1 MKKVIFSMCMT
12 LVTLSSY
19 AYMVGDNSEIVGNA
33 GEYEKQGMF
42 THEQTGAMKP
52 NFYCWKNKTLN
63 SGNMKNAEIGI
74 LSGIDGK
81 IYSTCEFAENEEI
94 RRKCHLGVAP
104 VGGGLAFVSMLNN
117 KYLKCNGVGLQGGLL
132 MRFRKLSATNPE
144 EKFFLD
150 KVKNGT
156 LKDLES
162 TNQLM
167 ELCKKTVTAARY
179 VAGNDE
185 YNTTNEQGMEIG
197 GVNMVVVY
205 KGDKVHINNI
215 VQVGFIELIDAVTT
229 SPPMGSLTVNFYL
242 KDLLS
247 K

>member
-1 MKKVIFSMCMT
+1 MKKVILSMCMV
-12 LVTLSSY
+12 LVTLTSY
-19 AYMVGDNSEIVGNA
+19 AYVVGDNSAE
-33 GEYEKQGMF
+33 E
-42 THEQTGAMKP
+42 TGTMKP
-52 NFYCWKNKTLN
+52 KFYCWKNKTLN

-94 RRKCHLGVAP
+94 RKKCHLGVAP
-104 VGGGLAFVSMLNN
+104 VAGGLAFVSMLNN

-132 MRFRKLSATNPE
+132 MRFRKLSSANPD

-150 KVKNGT
+150 KVKDGT
-156 LKDLES
+156 LEELES
-162 TNQLM
+162 TSRLM

-205 KGDKVHINNI
+205 KGDKVHVNNI
-215 VQVGFIELIDAVTT
+215 IQVGFIELIDAATT
-229 SPPMGSLTVNFYL
+229 SPTMGSLTVNFYL
-242 KDLLS
+242 KDLVS

>member
-1 MKKVIFSMCMT
+1 MKKVILSMCMV
-12 LVTLSSY
+12 LVTLTSY
-19 AYMVGDNSEIVGNA
+19 AYVVGDSSAE
-33 GEYEKQGMF
+33 E
-42 THEQTGAMKP
+42 TGTMKP
-52 NFYCWKNKTLN
+52 KFYCWKNKTLN

-94 RRKCHLGVAP
+94 RKKCHLGVAP
-104 VGGGLAFVSMLNN
+104 VAGGLAFVSMLNN

-132 MRFRKLSATNPE
+132 MRFRKLSSANPD

-150 KVKNGT
+150 KVKDGT
-156 LKDLES
+156 LEELES
-162 TNQLM
+162 
-167 ELCKKTVTAARY
+167 VTAARY

-205 KGDKVHINNI
+205 KGDKVHVNNI
-215 VQVGFIELIDAVTT
+215 IQVGFIELIDAATT
-229 SPPMGSLTVNFYL
+229 SPTMGSLTVNFYL
-242 KDLLS
+242 KDLVS